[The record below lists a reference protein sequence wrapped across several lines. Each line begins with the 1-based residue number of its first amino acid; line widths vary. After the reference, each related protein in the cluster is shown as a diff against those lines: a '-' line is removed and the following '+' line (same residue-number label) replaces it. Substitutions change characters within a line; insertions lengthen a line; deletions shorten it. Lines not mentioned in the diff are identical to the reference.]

1 MLKKTVLLSLLIG
14 SIYSGFS
21 QQLEIKSNLWGT
33 KIYQDGKLIGIKE
46 LTKITSSH
54 KIANDFAL
62 KAKTNKGFSD
72 VFGGVGGFLVGW
84 SIGTKI
90 GGGEFNNNL
99 FYAGLGV
106 IAVGI
111 PFSIGMTKNAKKSV
125 EAYNGNTGVSF
136 VQYSVIANSK
146 GLGLSLNF

>member
-1 MLKKTVLLSLLIG
+1 MLKKVMLFAVLMGFSHV
-14 SIYSGFS
+14 GFS

-33 KIYQDGKLIGIKE
+33 KIYQDGKLVGIKE
-46 LTKITSSH
+46 LSEITSSH

-90 GGGEFNNNL
+90 GGGEFNNSL
-99 FYAGLGV
+99 FYTGLGV

-125 EAYNGNTGVSF
+125 EAYNGNTGVSS
-136 VQYSVIANSK
+136 VQYSFIANSN

>member
-21 QQLEIKSNLWGT
+21 QQLEIKSNFWGT
-33 KIYQDGKLIGIKE
+33 KIYQDGKLIGIKG
-46 LTKITSSH
+46 LTEITSSH
-54 KIANDFAL
+54 KNANDFAL

-90 GGGEFNNNL
+90 GGGKFNNNL
-99 FYAGLGV
+99 FYTGLGV

-111 PFSIGMTKNAKKSV
+111 PFSIGMAKNAKKSV
-125 EAYNGNTGVSF
+125 EAYNGNTGVSS
-136 VQYSVIANSK
+136 VQYSIIANSK

>member
-1 MLKKTVLLSLLIG
+1 MLKKVMLFAAIMG
-14 SIYSGFS
+14 FSIIGFS
-21 QQLEIKSNLWGT
+21 QQLEIKSNFWGT
-33 KIYQDGKLIGIKE
+33 KISENGKLIGIKE

-54 KIANDFAL
+54 KKAHDFAL

-72 VFGGVGGFLVGW
+72 VFGAIGGGLIGW

-90 GGGEFNNNL
+90 GGGEFNENL
-99 FYAGLGV
+99 IYTGLGIV
-106 IAVGI
+106 AVGI

-125 EAYNGNTGVSF
+125 EAYNGNTGVSS
-136 VQYSVIANSK
+136 VQYSFIANSN